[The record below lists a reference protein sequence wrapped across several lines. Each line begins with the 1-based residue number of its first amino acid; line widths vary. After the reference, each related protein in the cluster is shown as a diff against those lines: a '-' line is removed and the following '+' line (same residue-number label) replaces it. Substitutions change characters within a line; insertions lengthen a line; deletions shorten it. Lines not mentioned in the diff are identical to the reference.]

1 MASAPPTMRLAAQKG
16 SAVRPRHS
24 GQARWAASTARP
36 SAAGAIQVEERK
48 ARPSAA
54 PNRAPVAR
62 GRVAARGSTASA
74 PLSAARLASSGS
86 ASCACTLSPTE
97 PMKTRSAAAA
107 AVWRASWAVQSR
119 AALYSSQHA
128 ASTNAP
134 LASRAAEWKSTT
146 SWNSLPKA
154 SATQMYSGASFSQVQ
169 EATCGTSRSPLR
181 AMSCTMPMPIASS
194 DFQGSCPARPGTT
207 NASARPASHAGG
219 GGRVRRGGMP
229 RRLSG
234 FLLGV
239 AALELLDAAR
249 SVDELVLAGV
259 EGVRFRGHLDLHER
273 VFLAVLPLHR
283 LAALGVDGRARQE
296 SMVRAGI
303 EKDHR
308 PVVGVDA
315 CLHGRAPAEKVANYK
330 GKPKNRAL
338 TPIVS

>member
-1 MASAPPTMRLAAQKG
+1 
-16 SAVRPRHS
+16 
-24 GQARWAASTARP
+24 
-36 SAAGAIQVEERK
+36 
-48 ARPSAA
+48 
-54 PNRAPVAR
+54 
-62 GRVAARGSTASA
+62 
-74 PLSAARLASSGS
+74 
-86 ASCACTLSPTE
+86 
-97 PMKTRSAAAA
+97 
-107 AVWRASWAVQSR
+107 
-119 AALYSSQHA
+119 
-128 ASTNAP
+128 
-134 LASRAAEWKSTT
+134 
-146 SWNSLPKA
+146 
-154 SATQMYSGASFSQVQ
+154 
-169 EATCGTSRSPLR
+169 
-181 AMSCTMPMPIASS
+181 MSYTMPMPIASS

-207 NASARPASHAGG
+207 NASARPASHAGA

-239 AALELLDAAR
+239 AALELLNAAR

-259 EGVRFRGHLDLHER
+259 EGVRFRGHLDLHQR

-296 SMVRAGI
+296 SVVRAGI

-338 TPIVS
+338 TPIFPDSYPRRIESKNSALVLVALSLSMRNSAASSSSIGNSSFLSTHTFCRIGCSISNSSSLVPDRFTLMSV